1 MMEKTACLVV
11 DVQRRATSALPDGGE
26 ELTEQLARLLGWCR
40 RQPVPVVYIRQDGE
54 DGEISEIDP
63 RISPKESE
71 LVIDKCYPSAFL
83 ETELENWCSEEG
95 ITQLIVAGMAT
106 EVDVDATVKSA
117 FERGYQV
124 LVPQGCCATVDNQFL
139 TARQT
144 EEFFEQ
150 KIWQGR
156 YAQVFSLESLLNQAV
171 K

>member
-11 DVQRRATSALPDGGE
+11 GVQRKATNALPDGGE

-40 RQPVPVVYIRQDGE
+40 RQLVPVVYIRNDEGN
-54 DGEISEIDP
+54 GEISEIDS
-63 RISPKESE
+63 RISPKELE
-71 LVIDKCYPSAFL
+71 VVIDKCYPGAFL

-95 ITQLIVAGMAT
+95 ITQLIVTGTMT
-106 EVDVDATVKSA
+106 EHCVDATVKSA

-124 LVPQGCCATVDNQFL
+124 LVPQGCCATVNNDYM
-139 TARQT
+139 TARET

-156 YAQVFSLESLLNQAV
+156 YAQIFSLESLLNQSV